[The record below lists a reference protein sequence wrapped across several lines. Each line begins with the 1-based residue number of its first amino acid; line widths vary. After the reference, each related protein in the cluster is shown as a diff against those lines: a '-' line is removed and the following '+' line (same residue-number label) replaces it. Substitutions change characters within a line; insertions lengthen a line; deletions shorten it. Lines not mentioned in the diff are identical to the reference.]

1 MLVNYYVMSA
11 QRFALGLIGQAW
23 PIQCVDFGFAR
34 FLRVQNYYKK
44 MRYAN
49 KFVKLKQNG
58 HKNVTEAQ
66 NHFIKE
72 LEKDMTQCISNI
84 VH

>member
-11 QRFALGLIGQAW
+11 QRFALVLIGQAW

-34 FLRVQNYYKK
+34 FLRVQRYNKK

-49 KFVKLKQNG
+49 KFVKLKQ
-58 HKNVTEAQ
+58 KRPQKCDRSAKS
-66 NHFIKE
+66 FY
-72 LEKDMTQCISNI
+72 
-84 VH
+84 